1 MLGLEEPL
9 ADNKTAYVFDILPNA
24 SGVGEDDSV
33 HQTNPAWVLT
43 FLRWK
48 VRDTLRTK
56 PTTGLDYSTI
66 TEKPLVVESDCI
78 QVSVAD
84 SKSVL
89 TPSMT
94 ATLLVTDVNYE
105 TEVAPGD
112 FVFVNMLNWESN
124 AREVAD
130 KARKL
135 KPINGIDD
143 GFKGFFKVQSI
154 RKSLSVDPASGTK
167 TYSVKI
173 TAFAFTEFNNSIYF
187 NPNLINSTTDL
198 NLSVY
203 LTNIKKD
210 WDNIQTNK
218 GLTRIQDIIKF
229 LINSFVGIGFPDNS
243 RKTNSI
249 SPISANT
256 HFYMP
261 SGVDKLLGLPE
272 VKAAKDAYNYIFGIQ
287 SYSANPNQSLAQGMN
302 PSGVS
307 SNATQKSRFIIL
319 SKPVEGTT
327 VTKPEYWNQTKAW
340 AILNQFTNSPLN
352 ELYTCFRISPD
363 GSVLPTM
370 VLRQIPFTTDNFV
383 NGSYSVTRFMNVPRW
398 NIDPALTFS
407 FDLGRDEAL
416 RLNFMQFY
424 GISVNSPSGLDIST
438 ETSMQNYVYDIDD
451 VKRNGLRP
459 SVITSEFDTLSKGA
473 SAGYRSPGWAKIMGD
488 ALIGGHL
495 KMSGTI
501 NFVGIVEPIAVGDNL
516 QFDGT
521 VYHIEQISHNASI
534 VAQNGKKIFRTTVI
548 VSYGMDIQNGNN
560 VVYSEMKYGNAYD
573 QRNFDYDNEQLLPG
587 ISESQDITSRN
598 PGVDP
603 SKIPPNSGESF
614 IQPNIG
620 TSVNKP
626 TRGS

>member
-1 MLGLEEPL
+1 M
-9 ADNKTAYVFDILPNA
+9 AINKTAYIHDINPNA
-24 SGVGEDDSV
+24 SGKDEVNLV
-33 HQTNPAWVLT
+33 HQTSPAWVLT

-48 VRDTLRTK
+48 IRDTLRTK

-66 TEKPLVVESDCI
+66 AEKPLVVENDCI

-94 ATLLVTDVNYE
+94 ATLLVTDINYE

-112 FVFVNMLNWESN
+112 FVFVNILNWESD
-124 AREVAD
+124 ARRVAD
-130 KARKL
+130 QARNL
-135 KPINGIDD
+135 NPINGLHD
-143 GFKGFFKVQSI
+143 GFKGFFKIQSV
-154 RKSLSVDPASGTK
+154 RKSLMVDPQSGIK
-167 TYSVKI
+167 SYAVKI

-198 NLSVY
+198 NLGLY
-203 LTNIKKD
+203 LTNIEND
-210 WDNIQTNK
+210 WNQIQTNK
-218 GLTRIQDIIKF
+218 GLTRIQDIVQF
-229 LINSFVGIGFPDNS
+229 LINSFIGIGFPDNG
-243 RKTNSI
+243 RKTNSV

-256 HFYMP
+256 HFFMP
-261 SGVDKLLGLPE
+261 NGVDDLLGLPE

-287 SYSANPNQSLAQGMN
+287 QYAAQAQTLAQGMN
-302 PSGVS
+302 PAGVS
-307 SNATQKSRFIIL
+307 PTATTQSRFIIL
-319 SKPVEGTT
+319 SNPVEGTT
-327 VTKPEYWNQTKAW
+327 VTKPAYWNQTKAW

-363 GSVLPTM
+363 NTVMPTM
-370 VLRQIPFTTDNFV
+370 VFRQIPFTTDNFV
-383 NGSYSVTRFMNVPRW
+383 NGSYSVTRFMSLPRW
-398 NIDPALTFS
+398 NISPALALS

-438 ETSMQNYVYDIDD
+438 ETGMQNYIYDIDD

-473 SAGYRSPGWAKIMGD
+473 ATGYRSPGWAKIMGD

-501 NFVGIVEPIAVGDNL
+501 NFVGIPEPIAVGDNL
-516 QFDGT
+516 QFDGV

-534 VAQNGKKIFRTTVI
+534 VAQNGKKIFRTTVT
-548 VSYGMDIQNGNN
+548 VSYGMDIENGAN
-560 VVYSEMKYGNAYD
+560 VVYNEMKYGNAYD
-573 QRNFDYDNEQLLPG
+573 KRLADSKHTDILPG
-587 ISESQDITSRN
+587 VSESQDVEYRPVT
-598 PGVDP
+598 PDP
-603 SKIPPNSGESF
+603 SKNPPPGGDSYTE
-614 IQPNIG
+614 PNLG
-620 TSVNKP
+620 TSINKS
-626 TRGS
+626 TRDS